1 MKKTRKI
8 LLMAAC
14 AVLLVCISVGAT
26 VAYLTSTDSVTNTFT
41 VGNIQIKLDEAATNT
56 AGEPLKLIKD
66 EQGNVTESEVVE
78 NVADAT
84 RVKANVYKL
93 MPGHEYT
100 KDPTIRVAE
109 GSENC
114 YLFVK
119 VDNQITA
126 IEKAGTTTIAKQMEN
141 NGWVALTGAN
151 NATNVY
157 YLTTKTENGTVVAKL
172 DNANTNPVVF
182 EKFVLADDADTTNA
196 NANYAT
202 KKVTVTAYAVQ
213 ADGFDDAKAAWD
225 ATFGAPSNP

>member
-8 LLMAAC
+8 LAMAAC
-14 AVLLVCISVGAT
+14 AILLVCISVGAT
-26 VAYLTSTDSVTNTFT
+26 VAYLTSTDSVKNTFT
-41 VGNIQIKLDEAATNT
+41 VGNIKITLDEAATNT
-56 AGEPLKLIKD
+56 AGEPLKLTKD
-66 EQGNVTESEVVE
+66 EQGNVTKSEVVE
-78 NVADAT
+78 KVADAT
-84 RVKANVYKL
+84 RVKANEYKL

-126 IEKAGTTTIAKQMEN
+126 IEKADTTTIAKQMEN

-157 YLTTKTENGTVVAKL
+157 YLTTKTEDDTVVAKL

-182 EKFVLADDADTTNA
+182 EKFVLADDANTTDPTA
-196 NANYAT
+196 GYAQKT
-202 KKVTVTAYAVQ
+202 ITITAYAVQ
-213 ADGFDDAKAAWD
+213 ADGFTSAVDAWN
-225 ATFGAPSNP
+225 ATYGK

>member
-41 VGNIQIKLDEAATNT
+41 VGNIAITLDETKVDVNGKA
-56 AGEPLKLIKD
+56 
-66 EQGNVTESEVVE
+66 VTPAE
-78 NVADAT
+78 
-84 RVKANVYKL
+84 RVKANAYKL
-93 MPGHEYT
+93 MPGHEYV
-100 KDPTIRVAE
+100 KDPTIHVAA

-119 VDNQITA
+119 VENGITA
-126 IEKAGTTTIAKQMEN
+126 LEAPGKTIADQMAAK
-141 NGWVALTGAN
+141 GWVVIAN
-151 NATNVY
+151 GSNVY
-157 YLTTKTENGTVVAKL
+157 YLTETVDEVTTAKI
-172 DNANTNPVVF
+172 DNSGDVVVF
-182 EKFVLADDADTTNA
+182 EKFTLKGDADTTNA

-202 KKVTVTAYAVQ
+202 KNITVTAYAVQ
-213 ADGFDDAKAAWD
+213 ADGFATAKDAWD